1 MNTTRE
7 NCPTSQRFR
16 PGARLEMPAKSG
28 RCAFTLVEVVL
39 ATAISAVV
47 LFGCCAMMFDM
58 VGVLEYFE
66 RGWSLRSH
74 ADGVEKFLRASFMN
88 SSAVQTS
95 EIGETIANNSAKTI
109 YLAHDPDNASLGDYY
124 LCFSANYEHPI
135 YVSAFKFSPDKICFL
150 ELDDDG
156 LWIVWRFVVSEDRNS
171 DPAIYRTL
179 LSPWVVSMS
188 YFYYDD
194 TSGWEEEDE
203 IRTSATSSS
212 LMPTY
217 IKIVFQ
223 RGGETIERLVCL
235 ESMVDFQITK

>member
-1 MNTTRE
+1 MMNT
-7 NCPTSQRFR
+7 
-16 PGARLEMPAKSG
+16 ARGSLVFPKNKLRRAANASSSSG
-28 RCAFTLVEVVL
+28 AFTLVEVVL
-39 ATAISAVV
+39 ATAISAVI

-58 VGVLEYFE
+58 VNVVEYFE

-74 ADGVEKFLRASFMN
+74 ADGVEKFLRSSFMN

-95 EIGETIANNSAKTI
+95 EIGETLANNSAKTI
-109 YLAHDPDNASLGDYY
+109 YLAHDPETSLGDYY

-135 YVSAFKFSPDKICFL
+135 YVSPFKFSPDKICFL

-171 DPAIYRTL
+171 DPAIYRTQI
-179 LSPWVVSMS
+179 SPWVVSMS

-194 TSGWEEEDE
+194 TSGWEEENE
-203 IRTSATSSS
+203 IRTSAASSS

-217 IKIVFQ
+217 IKLVFQ
-223 RGGETIERLVCL
+223 NGEEIIERLICL
-235 ESMVDFQITK
+235 ESMVDFQLTR